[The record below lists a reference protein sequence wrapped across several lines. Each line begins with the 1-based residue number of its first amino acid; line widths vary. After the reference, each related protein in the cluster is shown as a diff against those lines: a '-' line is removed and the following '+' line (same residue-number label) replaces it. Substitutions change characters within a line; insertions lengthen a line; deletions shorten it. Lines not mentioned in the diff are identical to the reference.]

1 MNRVIFLLEELSMK
15 NFLEGFLPRFMPD
28 LEFLC
33 ITHEGKQDLEKSI
46 PRKLRVFRKNRV
58 VIIRDNDGA
67 DCLAVKK
74 KLSNICKIENRSDV
88 LIRIACQTLEAWYL
102 GAWDVLSDVYDY
114 PKLVGLNRKAKYRD
128 PDHLSRPY
136 FELGALVPEFRK
148 IDGARR
154 MGMAMHV
161 EKTKNC
167 SRSFQVFMEGMERV
181 VRNTGDR
188 KHVKIIRSK

>member
-15 NFLEGFLPRFMPD
+15 TFLEGFLPRFMPD

-33 ITHEGKQDLEKSI
+33 LTHEGKQDLEKSI
-46 PRKLRVFRKNRV
+46 PRKLRVFQKNLV

-74 KLSNICKIENRSDV
+74 KLSSICKKENRHDV

-114 PKLVGLNRKAKYRD
+114 PKLAGLNRKAKYRD
-128 PDHLSRPY
+128 PDRLSNPSS
-136 FELGALVPEFRK
+136 ELCKLIPEFRK

-154 MGMAMHV
+154 MGQAMPI
-161 EKTKNC
+161 EKLKNH
-167 SRSFQVFMEGMERV
+167 SKSFQVLIEGLNRLALPSK
-181 VRNTGDR
+181 DR
-188 KHVKIIRSK
+188 KH

>member
-15 NFLEGFLPRFMPD
+15 NFLEGFLPRLMPD
-28 LEFLC
+28 LDFLC

-74 KLSNICKIENRSDV
+74 KLSNICKKENRSDV

-114 PKLVGLNRKAKYRD
+114 PKLAGLNRKAKYRD
-128 PDHLSRPY
+128 PDHLSRPS
-136 FELGALVPEFRK
+136 FELGALIPEFRK

-154 MGMAMHV
+154 MGHAMPI
-161 EKTKNC
+161 EKSKNH
-167 SRSFQVFMEGMERV
+167 SKSFQILIEGLNRMVQPSR
-181 VRNTGDR
+181 GR
-188 KHVKIIRSK
+188 KHKT